1 MLGHPTVVHPGNL
14 LAELLTQHEALRA
27 LMDRC
32 EHLADELD
40 DGHGDPAALTREVAR
55 LRLAF
60 DAHNRFE
67 EQYLRP
73 VLREV
78 DAFGSVRI
86 DRMIADHISEHRAV
100 RDQLGDG
107 PTAVLRAAVDNL
119 RVHLQAEERYFLSA
133 KLLRERLVP
142 MEHGS

>member
-1 MLGHPTVVHPGNL
+1 MSRHQSTVSPGNL
-14 LAELLTQHEALRA
+14 LAVLLTQHEALRA
-27 LMDRC
+27 LMDHC
-32 EHLADELD
+32 ERLADELD
-40 DGHGDPAALTREVAR
+40 DGDGDPAELTREIAK

-73 VLREV
+73 VLREI
-78 DAFGSVRI
+78 DAFSSVRI
-86 DRMIADHISEHRAV
+86 DRMIADHVSEHRAV

-107 PTAVLRAAVDNL
+107 PIAVLRAAIDNL